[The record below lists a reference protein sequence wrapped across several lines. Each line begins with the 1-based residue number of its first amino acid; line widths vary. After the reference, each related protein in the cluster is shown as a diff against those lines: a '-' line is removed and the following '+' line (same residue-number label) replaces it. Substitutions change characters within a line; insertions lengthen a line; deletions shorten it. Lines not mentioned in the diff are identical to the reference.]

1 MSDSVGDTADVI
13 GDFEEKN
20 ADEFVNAAQDTFTL
34 VTDWADGA
42 VEKIVNFTEGTK
54 NAVIAMDAV
63 PVDIIPNPEPED
75 GINSKDGIPSEDG
88 IDSAGEAVDTIAI
101 FIMSFIFTLLL

>member
-42 VEKIVNFTEGTK
+42 VEKC
-54 NAVIAMDAV
+54 AMDAV
-63 PVDIIPNPEPED
+63 PVDIIPNPETED